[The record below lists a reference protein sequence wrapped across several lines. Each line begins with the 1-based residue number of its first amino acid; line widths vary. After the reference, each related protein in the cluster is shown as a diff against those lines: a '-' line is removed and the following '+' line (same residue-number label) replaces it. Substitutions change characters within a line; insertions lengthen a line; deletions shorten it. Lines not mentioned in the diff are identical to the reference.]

1 LKNPITKKG
10 WWSGSRCRSCIQ
22 TPVPQKKKKIQ
33 AWWYTLIIP
42 TLRKLRQEDYE
53 FKANVS
59 LKPCLKE
66 KKSYL

>member
-1 LKNPITKKG
+1 M
-10 WWSGSRCRSCIQ
+10 
-22 TPVPQKKKKIQ
+22 IQ